1 MGLNV
6 KGRIGIVQW
15 MATTKDDGKWDRRE
29 VDMAAL
35 AAQRKD
41 GKGVTKTGAKAL
53 AGIYND
59 PAAKFTKGA
68 KEHLFEVLTEEM
80 GIDPAKLTGAD
91 KTEDLKGYERLPRR
105 GKLAFLTG
113 NEGVESRYLG
123 DLYAVE
129 ADVVRERMSGKWD
142 ETYAFADNRF
152 REIYAENVD
161 PNLEGYSF
169 EGGLEDDYASLGVE
183 VLKKGDEIFGYAIT
197 HTYNQGEQG
206 FSHYFDHHGMYLGER
221 DAGV

>member
-6 KGRIGIVQW
+6 KARIGIVGW

-41 GKGVTKTGAKAL
+41 GKGPTKTGAKAL

-59 PAAKFTKGA
+59 PAAKFARGA

-80 GIDPAKLTGAD
+80 GVDPAKLTGAD
-91 KTEDLKGYERLPRR
+91 KTQDMRGYERLPRA

-113 NEGVESRYLG
+113 GAHGVEAEHLG
-123 DLYAVE
+123 DIFHVE
-129 ADVVRERMSGKWD
+129 KDVVRDRMQPGR
-142 ETYAFADNRF
+142 ARLRALLRPPRPLPR
-152 REIYAENVD
+152 RE
-161 PNLEGYSF
+161 GHR
-169 EGGLEDDYASLGVE
+169 GLIRRPAS
-183 VLKKGDEIFGYAIT
+183 
-197 HTYNQGEQG
+197 
-206 FSHYFDHHGMYLGER
+206 
-221 DAGV
+221 